1 MLFDKV
7 LYICPMKVPNLN
19 LMLWTSLRHR
29 GDMEAIAS
37 ATGVSYITVHR
48 AFKGSA
54 SPELIEFMNE
64 FYTERKNKTK
74 CYIPKSLQEALSQ
87 P

>member
-7 LYICPMKVPNLN
+7 LYICCVKVPNLN

-29 GDMEAIAS
+29 GDAEAIAS
-37 ATGVSYITVHR
+37 ATGVSYMTVHR

-54 SPELIEFMNE
+54 SPELIEYMNNYYE
-64 FYTERKNKTK
+64 QRKNKTK
-74 CYIPKSLQEALSQ
+74 CYIPTSLQQALSQ